1 MYKNKQFESLKMEA
15 FVAINKEKD
24 CLFVDL
30 QFSSN
35 VASTSKLGH
44 FPCNLFDV
52 IVEVS
57 F

>member
-1 MYKNKQFESLKMEA
+1 MEA
-15 FVAINKEKD
+15 FVATNKEKD
-24 CLFVDL
+24 CLPVDL

-44 FPCNLFDV
+44 FLCNLFDV

-57 F
+57 FW